1 MRSSGTRPPAVVS
14 PPRVPGQ
21 TLKLLGA
28 AVFLAFA
35 VPLAL
40 LAGLLAWHQY
50 HILTRWPAVDA
61 VVTKAEWTTTRN
73 TSRPAVTSYGARFS
87 FRYSAGGREYNSS
100 ADLGYSS
107 SQRSDIERWMQ
118 QMPAGSHQRIRYD
131 PANPSTISLASDYTP
146 MSFAAPFTLAKWAG
160 LITLVSLVLF
170 GLGWRKGKRAAG
182 S

>member
-1 MRSSGTRPPAVVS
+1 MRSSATRPPAVVS
-14 PPRVPGQ
+14 PRRVPGQ

-50 HILTRWPAVDA
+50 HILTSWPAVDA
-61 VVTKAEWTTTRN
+61 TVTRAEWTTTRS
-73 TSRPAVTSYGARFS
+73 TSRPPVTSYGARFS
-87 FRYSAGGREYNSS
+87 FRYSAGGREYDSS
-100 ADLGYSS
+100 TDLGYSS
-107 SQRSDIERWMQ
+107 SRRSDIERWME
-118 QMPAGSHQRIRYD
+118 QMPAGSHRRIRYD
-131 PANPSTISLASDYTP
+131 PANPATISLAAGYTP
-146 MSFAAPFTLAKWAG
+146 LSFAAPFTLGKWAG
-160 LITLVSLVLF
+160 LIALVSLVLF